1 MRGLLKFFVRTSAF
15 ISKEIREIVRQPR
28 LVLSLILGPFLIL
41 ALFGIGYRSQPPVLN
56 TVIVVP
62 EDPVLSKTVQQYAPT
77 FGEQLKVATV
87 QSNTQLAGL
96 LTSQDPATAGQRQS
110 AVDGLLA
117 QYNADLVAAFPPD
130 AARTIESGMAAPFVM
145 YHNTVDP
152 VRAQYV
158 SWFGSVY
165 TDAINRVVLMS
176 VAQQAQGS
184 TGNLQQ
190 EVGSIHQATENT
202 RAALVGG
209 DRVRASQSAQ
219 QMDQASGQLV
229 ATLGATVGLLASVQS
244 NVGGGGSVKDAQNAL
259 AAAQRLRQQSG
270 AISQALAASNG
281 GATQDQIGQL
291 AQIEQ
296 DTSDL
301 DKTLATFNSIP
312 PEVLA
317 APFVNKTENVAA
329 ISPDFVKFYGP
340 GVLALLLQHLA
351 VTMAAL
357 SLVRER
363 QLGAL
368 EVFRV
373 SPLSSFET
381 LVGKYVSFM
390 LFSLVIAAALV
401 ALLVFGL
408 GIPVQAGTW
417 PPTPQ
422 HLVALAVTIAAL
434 IAASLGIGFIISAL
448 SQTDSQAVQL
458 SMIVLLA
465 SIFFSG
471 FFLSLDSLYGI
482 SRVVAFL
489 LPVTYGI
496 RALQALM
503 LRGET
508 PMLPDMP
515 RLLSGD
521 VALWSVSFAALVIG
535 SLVFFV
541 LADRFLA
548 RTFKRV

>member
-1 MRGLLKFFVRTSAF
+1 MRGLLKFFLRTSAF
-15 ISKEIREIVRQPR
+15 VGKEIREIIRQPR

-41 ALFGIGYRSQPPVLN
+41 ALFGIGYRSAPPVLT
-56 TVIVVP
+56 TVIVVA
-62 EDPVLSKTVQQYAPT
+62 EDPVLSKTVQQYAPS

-87 QSNTQLAGL
+87 LPNTRLATL
-96 LTSQDPATAGQRQS
+96 LTSQAAGDTSQRQS
-110 AVDGLLA
+110 AANGLLA
-117 QYNADLVAAFPPD
+117 QYNADLVATFPPD
-130 AARTIESGMAAPFVM
+130 AARTIESGKAAPFVM

-152 VRAQYV
+152 MRDQYV
-158 SWFGSVY
+158 GWFGSVY
-165 TDAINRVVLMS
+165 TEAINRVVLMP

-190 EVGSIHQATENT
+190 EVANIHQATQDT
-202 RAALVGG
+202 RAALTAG
-209 DRVRASQSAQ
+209 DRARAAQSAQ
-219 QMDQASGQLV
+219 QMDQSSGQLV
-229 ATLGATVGLLASVQS
+229 ATLGATVGLLAGVQS
-244 NVGGGGSVKDAQNAL
+244 NLGGGSVQDAQNAL

-270 AISQALAASNG
+270 VVSQSLAASSG
-281 GATQDQIGQL
+281 SASPEQL
-291 AQIEQ
+291 NQLSQIER
-296 DTSDL
+296 DTVDL

-312 PEVLA
+312 PDVLA

-329 ISPDFVKFYGP
+329 IRPDFVKFYGP

-357 SLVRER
+357 SIVRER
-363 QLGAL
+363 QLGAI

-381 LVGKYVSFM
+381 LLGKYVSFM

-408 GIPVQAGTW
+408 GIPVQGGTW
-417 PPTPQ
+417 PPTPE
-422 HLVALAVTIAAL
+422 HLLTLAATIAVL

-503 LRGET
+503 LRSET
-508 PMLPDMP
+508 PALPDLP
-515 RLLSGD
+515 RLMAGD
-521 VALWSVSFAALVIG
+521 VAVWSVSFAALVVGTI
-535 SLVFFV
+535 VFFI

-548 RTFKRV
+548 RTFKRA

>member
-1 MRGLLKFFVRTSAF
+1 MRALLKFFVRTSAF

-41 ALFGIGYRSQPPVLN
+41 ALFGIGYRSAPPVLT

-62 EDPVLSKTVQQYAPT
+62 EDPVLSKTVQQYAPS
-77 FGEQLKVATV
+77 FGDQLKVAAV
-87 QSNTQLAGL
+87 VSNTELAGL
-96 LTSQDPATAGQRQS
+96 LTSQDEATAAQRQS
-110 AVDGLLA
+110 AANELLA
-117 QYNADLVAAFPPD
+117 QNNADLVAVFPPD
-130 AARTIESGMAAPFVM
+130 AARTIESGKAAPFMM

-152 VRAQYV
+152 VRDQYV
-158 SWFGSVY
+158 GWFGSVY
-165 TDAINRVVLMS
+165 TDAINRIVLMS

-190 EVGSIHQATENT
+190 EVASIHQATQDT
-202 RAALVGG
+202 RAALVAG
-209 DRVRASQSAQ
+209 DRARAVQSAQ
-219 QMDQASGQLV
+219 QMDQSSGQLV
-229 ATLGATVGLLASVQS
+229 AALGATVGLLAGVQS
-244 NVGGGGSVKDAQNAL
+244 NIGGSGSVGDAQAAL

-270 AISQALAASNG
+270 TVSQAISTSSG
-281 GATQDQIGQL
+281 GASQEQLNQLTQM
-291 AQIEQ
+291 ER
-296 DTSDL
+296 DTADL

-317 APFVNKTENVAA
+317 SPFVNKTENIAS
-329 ISPDFVKFYGP
+329 IRPDFVKFYGP

-357 SLVRER
+357 SIVRER
-363 QLGAL
+363 QLGAI

-381 LVGKYVSFM
+381 LIGKYVSFM
-390 LFSLVIAAALV
+390 VFSLVIAAALV

-408 GIPVQAGTW
+408 GIPVQGGTW
-417 PPTPQ
+417 PPTPE
-422 HLVALAVTIAAL
+422 HLLALAATIAAL

-508 PMLPDMP
+508 PALPDLL
-515 RLLSGD
+515 RLMSGD

-535 SLVFFV
+535 TIVFFV
-541 LADRFLA
+541 LADRFVA
-548 RTFKRV
+548 RTFKRA